1 MIEKIINLLA
11 SIPNDKLLHSY
22 LVLVLS
28 LICYDILEL
37 FLPMWWNILVTAVIS
52 TIIMIFKEWYDSN
65 HNCTHSVELKD
76 IIAGYGGL
84 VLGLLLKLL

>member
-11 SIPNDKLLHSY
+11 SIQNDKLLHSY
-22 LVLVLS
+22 LILILS

-37 FLPMWWNILVTAVIS
+37 FLPMLWNIFVTTIIA
-52 TIIMIFKEWYDSN
+52 TIIMILKEWYDSK

-84 VLGLLLKLL
+84 ILGLLLKLL